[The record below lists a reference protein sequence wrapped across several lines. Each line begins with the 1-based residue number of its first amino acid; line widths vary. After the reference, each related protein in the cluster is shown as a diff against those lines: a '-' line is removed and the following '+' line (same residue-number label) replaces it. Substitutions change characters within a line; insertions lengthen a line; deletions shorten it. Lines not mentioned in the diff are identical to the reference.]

1 MSLVSDLSRVLSF
14 HIAVCCFHFIVKY
27 VVIVIS
33 FTCVG
38 GGRDFSEMVL
48 FLSSPGELFQRYT
61 ASVS

>member
-33 FTCVG
+33 LTCVEG
-38 GGRDFSEMVL
+38 WQG
-48 FLSSPGELFQRYT
+48 FQ
-61 ASVS
+61 